1 MGFLD
6 NSGDIILDAVLTDL
20 GRKRLAQGNFNISKF
35 ALGDEEIDYSL
46 YDKNHPS
53 GSAYYDL
60 EILQTPILESFT
72 NNSSTMKSFLV
83 TYANGDILY
92 LPILDLN
99 ETVGATL
106 NGTSKAL
113 LLTTNS
119 TTRTHQALAGGN
131 AATTGLMF
139 GDTATGIT
147 TRKIVLDQILAI
159 DGAAE
164 DTRMAADLIE
174 NEFTVYV
181 DYRLLRVT
189 DALTSKRE
197 ISTAFVDDD
206 YIAAYQL
213 SGENFLSEVPI
224 EATGDFISDAEVRG
238 EIGPRLSFALNTS
251 TDLKNSDLLFNR
263 VGKSGATLA
272 TLGLTAGLGGAASG
286 FYRFIDTVITVEGNK
301 NGFSIDIP
309 IRIFKKQ

>member
-20 GRKRLAQGNFNISKF
+20 GRKRLAQGNFTISKF

-92 LPILDLN
+92 LPVLDLN
-99 ETVGATL
+99 QTVGATL
-106 NGTSKAL
+106 NATSKAL

-119 TTRTHQALAGGN
+119 TTRTHQALVGGN
-131 AATTGLMF
+131 AATAGLLL
-139 GDTATGIT
+139 GDTATGIN

-174 NEFTVYV
+174 NEFTVYA
-181 DYRLLRVT
+181 DYRLLRIT

-197 ISTAFVDDD
+197 LSTAFVDDD

-224 EATGDFISDAEVRG
+224 EATGDFISDTEIRG
-238 EIGPRLSFALNTS
+238 EIGPRLSFGLNTS

-263 VGKSGATLA
+263 VGTSGATLA
-272 TLGLTAGLGGAASG
+272 TLGLTAGAGGAASG

>member
-92 LPILDLN
+92 LPVLDLN
-99 ETVGATL
+99 QTVGATL
-106 NGTSKAL
+106 SSTSKAL

-119 TTRTHQALAGGN
+119 TTRTHQAITNAN

-139 GDTATGIT
+139 GDTAQGIE

-159 DGAAE
+159 DGATE

-174 NEFTVYV
+174 NEFTVYA

-197 ISTAFVDDD
+197 LSTAFVDDD

-224 EATGDFISDAEVRG
+224 EATGAFISDTEIRG
-238 EIGPRLSFALNTS
+238 EVGPRLSFALNVS

-263 VGKSGATLA
+263 VGTSGATLA
-272 TLGLTAGLGGAASG
+272 TLGLTAGPSGAASG